1 MQQTDS
7 IFALPATYPAITP
20 FTQKV
25 PYPLLIAAIH
35 EKSYKPQLPPLTN
48 SSWNDVYARN
58 ANKRSYPSALE
69 NLGDAILRWI
79 LAQLARKTIPT
90 LQHLSSII
98 NSNVVYGNIAQRLR
112 LHKNVRGGTDFRLAT
127 PGNVDL
133 RPVKQYANLFET
145 MVGAY
150 WMQPGATYEEVFN
163 WIDVTF
169 RPLFTSIIN
178 KVKPALAPEPPAT
191 FRPIRRKRPGV
202 VTRSNAVPLP
212 PPPPP
217 PQPQPQS
224 VESMVVATKRPSPP
238 PAKRPRYERT
248 GPVLNLPYEVVDLTM
263 LDCD

>member
-1 MQQTDS
+1 M
-7 IFALPATYPAITP
+7 
-20 FTQKV
+20 
-25 PYPLLIAAIH
+25 
-35 EKSYKPQLPPLTN
+35 
-48 SSWNDVYARN
+48 
-58 ANKRSYPSALE
+58 
-69 NLGDAILRWI
+69 
-79 LAQLARKTIPT
+79 
-90 LQHLSSII
+90 I

-169 RPLFTSIIN
+169 RPLFYAAEQDVRSEGVRSRTEKREVALTTSIIN

-191 FRPIRRKRPGV
+191 FGPIRRKRPGV

-217 PQPQPQS
+217 PPPQPQPQS
-224 VESMVVATKRPSPP
+224 VESMVVATKPPSPP
-238 PAKRPRYERT
+238 PAKRLRYERT
-248 GPVLNLPYEVVDLTM
+248 GPVLNLP
-263 LDCD
+263 